1 MINVG
6 DDFTV
11 PELICV
17 LNSWLKR
24 CKEARD
30 GHYKRAETLFDRSQ
44 ILGYMLIYSTV
55 FVTVFS
61 FFPSNTAAIVFLGIT
76 KQHIVV
82 LMGCISAVISGVVT
96 QARYGER
103 AEIHRSSGAR
113 YANLARKI
121 EVLQLKINAKIIDD
135 NDVKIQSG
143 EIITEWNNL
152 SKNSLLTPHNKS
164 KSKLLFHVIIALTF
178 ALFFFIVAVQ
188 T

>member
-1 MINVG
+1 MTNIK

-61 FFPSNTAAIVFLGIT
+61 FFTPNTTVIFLFGIT

-82 LMGCISAVISGVVT
+82 LIGCVSAVISGVVT

-103 AEIHRSSGAR
+103 AEIHRSSGAQ

-121 EVLQLKINAKIIDD
+121 EVLQLKINAEIINRD
-135 NDVKIQSG
+135 NMGIQSS
-143 EIITEWNNL
+143 EIIAEWNDL
-152 SKNSLLTPHNKS
+152 SKNSLLTPHRENKS
-164 KSKLLFHVIIALTF
+164 KLMLHVAIALMF
-178 ALFFFIVAVQ
+178 SLVFFIVAH